1 MEHAELIACPEC
13 DLLQHKPAMQPCSIA
28 RCPRCGT
35 VLMRRVASR
44 LDAVLAITLGGLIT
58 FLIAQAAPLVS
69 LEANG
74 ISNSVTLPGAI
85 AALWADDMQVVAA
98 IVFCTTTLFP
108 LVEFAALL
116 YVLLPLRA
124 GYRPYGFD
132 ATLRAIQ
139 FVRPWGMIEVF
150 MLGVL
155 VALVKLSSLAEVTA
169 HAALFAFGALTPIA
183 ALVVSLDPR
192 ALWDIAERLPERTPT
207 PPGHARRTRQRGEG
221 GAPPSPTTATATRP
235 RGCHDRP

>member
-13 DLLQHKPAMQPCSIA
+13 DLLQHKPVMRPHSIA

-35 VLMRRVASR
+35 VLARSVSSR
-44 LDAVLAITLGGLIT
+44 LDKALAITLGGLIT

-69 LEANG
+69 LETNG

-85 AALWADDMQVVAA
+85 AALWAGDMQVVAA
-98 IVFCTTTLFP
+98 MVFCTTLLFP

-116 YVLLPLRA
+116 YVLAPLRA

-132 ATLRAIQ
+132 TMLRVIQ

-155 VALVKLSSLAEVTA
+155 VALAKLSSFAEVTT
-169 HAALFAFGALTPIA
+169 HAALFAFGALTLIA
-183 ALVVSLDPR
+183 TLVVSFDTH
-192 ALWDIAERLPERTPT
+192 ALWDIAERLPQ
-207 PPGHARRTRQRGEG
+207 RTRQRGEP
-221 GAPPSPTTATATRP
+221 ARSTAATSATATKIA
-235 RGCHDRP
+235 RGS